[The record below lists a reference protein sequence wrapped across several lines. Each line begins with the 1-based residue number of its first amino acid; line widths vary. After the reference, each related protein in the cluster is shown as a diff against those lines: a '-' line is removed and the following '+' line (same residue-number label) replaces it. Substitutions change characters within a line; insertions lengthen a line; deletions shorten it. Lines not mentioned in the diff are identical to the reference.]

1 VPTCPIQSQG
11 PATDAGSAPDD
22 PRIGQLQQQLQH
34 LQRQLNASRQQ
45 RRDETTYAAKARSQ
59 HERWLTGQLRF
70 LKAQLAAMKQQ
81 LDDQKKQEEAR
92 RQKEVE
98 QLQAANKQLH
108 SETKALKQQVAQLR
122 TENKQQAAAAE
133 ADLANMGRALN
144 CEAAHRAELQQVVVR
159 CEDAMRLA
167 VGDIVRGK
175 AAAAGGAAAAAAAAN
190 AAAAAA
196 NAAAAAAV
204 QQGAQAFAALVQ
216 QVNVIAARS
225 KDGVAVGFT
234 PEIDPS
240 DSAWLVKGTG
250 ANGAVV
256 KGMVK
261 LELPPEDTAD
271 NGGTRYKY
279 RPAVAKR
286 FDMGKLHELPLCL
299 ASGWRKGVACYGL
312 LAVDVWGGGPEW
324 AIVMADG
331 GQSLAEI
338 IMVSRD

>member
-1 VPTCPIQSQG
+1 M
-11 PATDAGSAPDD
+11 
-22 PRIGQLQQQLQH
+22 QH

-45 RRDETTYAAKARSQ
+45 RRDETTFAAKARSQ

-81 LDDQKKQEEAR
+81 LADQKQQHDAECNKLQADN
-92 RQKEVE
+92 E
-98 QLQAANKQLH
+98 QLQ
-108 SETKALKQQVAQLR
+108 SENEALKQQLARLQR
-122 TENKQQAAAAE
+122 EKQQQAAAAE
-133 ADLANMGRALN
+133 ADLAHRDRALK
-144 CEAAHRAELQQVVVR
+144 CEAAHRAELQQVVAK

-167 VGDIVRGK
+167 VGDVVRGK

-204 QQGAQAFAALVQ
+204 EQGAQAFAALAQ

-225 KDGVAVGFT
+225 KDGVAVSFT
-234 PEIDPS
+234 PEIDPN

-261 LELPPEDTAD
+261 LELPPEDTTD
-271 NGGTRYKY
+271 SGGPRYKY

-286 FDMGKLHELPLCL
+286 FDMAKLHELPLCL

-324 AIVMADG
+324 AIIMADG
-331 GQSLAEI
+331 GQSLAEL